1 MSEVITYKNTVKQCF
16 CQLKLDSGER
26 VLISIAQT
34 GIKLF
39 QLGLAGLL
47 PIRTV
52 AEWDISQ
59 IRTAIRIFEDFDA
72 PQKPP
77 LDAIRDKL
85 LHCRSIADIEDLI
98 TRAT

>member
-1 MSEVITYKNTVKQCF
+1 MSEVITYKNTAEQCF

-39 QLGLAGLL
+39 QLGLAGLV

-52 AEWDISQ
+52 AEWDIPQ
-59 IRTAIRIFEDFDA
+59 IWTAIRIFADLDA

-77 LDAIRDKL
+77 LDTIRDRL
-85 LHCRSIADIEDLI
+85 LRCRSIADIEELV
-98 TRAT
+98 TREI